1 MQGLYVFT
9 LDNLENQETDD
20 WLVNVQRST
29 NVASMR
35 PRKLKVYDR
44 RWQSYSRAV
53 CSINLSILTISLI
66 LPLLRIRD

>member
-29 NVASMR
+29 TVASMR

-44 RWQSYSRAV
+44 RWQYSRAV
-53 CSINLSILTISLI
+53 CSINLSILTIL
-66 LPLLRIRD
+66 